1 MAALRETR
9 TGANAP
15 SAPAESGD
23 AVERAKRHLVQPWP
37 FAGSVGTEA
46 RALIGEGEGIYIT
59 DGDGKRLID
68 GPAGM
73 WCVNV
78 GHRRQELAKVMYDQA
93 MALSYN
99 TPWYTMNAPSAEL
112 AERIAAYAPGDLDHV
127 FFTTGGSSA
136 VETALR
142 FMQFYN
148 NVRGRPEKK
157 LILSRGGAYHGSTYL
172 SASLNGRPR
181 DRDWMDGAD
190 ELIVKLSSPNPFRR
204 PVGMSVEAFAD
215 SLVEEFRDT
224 IARIGAD
231 RIGAFVGEPVQ
242 ASGGVIV
249 PPDGYL
255 KRIREIC
262 RESDILY
269 VSDEVVTAF
278 GRLGHVF
285 ASEEVF
291 GIEPDMITFAKG
303 VTSGYFPLGGVV
315 ISARLMEELRR
326 SNHPD
331 AMFGH
336 GLTYTSHPVGCA
348 VALKNLDLLE
358 DGVLD
363 HARKVA
369 PYFQTQLKTLEEL
382 PLVGE
387 VRGIGL
393 MGCVECVADRESR
406 DPLQLDKD
414 VGKRIDAHC
423 HELGLLVRPLINMC
437 VMSPP
442 LVIMT
447 EQIDD
452 MVAILREGISRTMED
467 LRREGVWEG

>member
-1 MAALRETR
+1 MAAASEIRAREVVEP
-9 TGANAP
+9 GDD
-15 SAPAESGD
+15 D
-23 AVERAKRHLVQPWP
+23 AVELAKRHLVQPWP
-37 FAGSVGTEA
+37 YAGSVGAEA
-46 RALIGEGEGIYIT
+46 RALIGEGDGIYIT
-59 DGDGKRLID
+59 DASGKRLID

-73 WCVNV
+73 WCINV
-78 GHRRQELAKVMYDQA
+78 GHRREELARVMYDQA

-112 AERIAAYAPGDLDHV
+112 ARRIADAAPSDLSHT

-190 ELIVKLSSPNPFRR
+190 ELVIKLSSPDPFRR
-204 PVGMSVEAFAD
+204 PKEMSVAAFTD
-215 SLVEEFRDT
+215 FLVDQFRDT
-224 IARIGAD
+224 VARVSAD

-262 RESDILY
+262 RENDILY
-269 VSDEVVTAF
+269 ISDEVVTGF

-285 ASEEVF
+285 ASGDVF
-291 GIEPDMITFAKG
+291 GIDPDMITFAKG
-303 VTSGYFPLGGVV
+303 VTSGYFPLGGVI
-315 ISARLMEELRR
+315 ISERLLEQLRR

-331 AMFGH
+331 ALFGH
-336 GLTYTSHPVGCA
+336 GLTYTSHPIGCA

-358 DGVLD
+358 GGVLQ
-363 HARKVA
+363 HAREIA
-369 PYFQTQLKTLEEL
+369 PYFQARLKSLEEL

-387 VRGIGL
+387 VRGLGL
-393 MGCVECVADRESR
+393 MACIECVADRESK

-442 LVIMT
+442 LIISR
-447 EQIDD
+447 EQVDD
-452 MVAILREGISRTMED
+452 MVAILREGISRTMDD
-467 LRREGVWEG
+467 LRKEGVWRG

>member
-1 MAALRETR
+1 MAAQSKIKASELI
-9 TGANAP
+9 GP
-15 SAPAESGD
+15 GDDD
-23 AVERAKRHLVQPWP
+23 AVELAKRHLVQPWP
-37 FAGSVGTEA
+37 YAGSVGDEA
-46 RALIGEGEGIYIT
+46 RTLIGEGDGIYIT
-59 DGDGKRLID
+59 DASGKRLID

-73 WCVNV
+73 WCINV
-78 GHRRQELAKVMYDQA
+78 GHRREELAKVMYDQA

-112 AERIAAYAPGDLDHV
+112 ARRIADAAPGDLSHT

-181 DRDWMDGAD
+181 DHDWMDGASD
-190 ELIVKLSSPNPFRR
+190 LVIKLSSPDPFRR
-204 PVGMSVEAFAD
+204 PKGMNVAAFTD
-215 SLVEEFRDT
+215 FLVDQFRDT
-224 IARIGAD
+224 IARVGAE
-231 RIGAFVGEPVQ
+231 RVGAFVGEPVQ
-242 ASGGVIV
+242 ASGGVVV

-262 RESDILY
+262 RENDILY
-269 VSDEVVTAF
+269 VSDEVVTGF

-285 ASEEVF
+285 ASGDVF
-291 GIEPDMITFAKG
+291 GIDPDMITFAKG
-303 VTSGYFPLGGVV
+303 VTSGYFPLGGVI
-315 ISARLMEELRR
+315 ISERLLEELRR

-331 AMFGH
+331 ALFGH
-336 GLTYTSHPVGCA
+336 GLTYTSHPIGCA

-358 DGVLD
+358 GGVLA
-363 HARKVA
+363 HTREIA
-369 PYFQTQLKTLEEL
+369 PYFQAQLKTLEEL

-387 VRGIGL
+387 VRGLGL
-393 MGCVECVADRESR
+393 MACVECVADRESK
-406 DPLQLDKD
+406 DPLQLDKS

-442 LVIMT
+442 LIIT
-447 EQIDD
+447 KEQVDD
-452 MVAILREGISRTMED
+452 MVAILREGISRTMDD
-467 LRREGVWEG
+467 LRKEGVWRG